1 MRGTRDGRGSG
12 ALLSVG
18 WLWQADRG
26 VEGGAGAVFP
36 GLDPALAFFLGGV
49 LVIFILVC
57 YEAWVWKKNNK

>member
-1 MRGTRDGRGSG
+1 MMPPAPTIPPGSME
-12 ALLSVG
+12 S
-18 WLWQADRG
+18 
-26 VEGGAGAVFP
+26 GAGAVFP